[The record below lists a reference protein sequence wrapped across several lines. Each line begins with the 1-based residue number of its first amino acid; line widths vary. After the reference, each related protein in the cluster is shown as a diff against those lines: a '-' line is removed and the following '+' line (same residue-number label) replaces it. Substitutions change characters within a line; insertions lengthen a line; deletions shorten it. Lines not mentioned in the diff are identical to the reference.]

1 MLVDVVANNVADLL
15 IKHGIRA
22 ADLARMSEEAGLDIN
37 KTFMSRLFNIKH
49 DFLLS
54 KVDSL
59 IIVIKRLEP
68 SFNDH
73 EIFIP
78 NFFQGESA
86 VSQKLTQDDLNNLFK
101 EILFDLIDM
110 NWLDIKQDVPA
121 QVVSDF
127 MTSSVKKNFPNLL
140 SDTKEKAAV

>member
-86 VSQKLTQDDLNNLFK
+86 VSQKLTQDDLNDLFK

-110 NWLDIKQDVPA
+110 NWLDVKQDVPA